1 METAPQRRWYVV
13 TTALVAATVAAHV
26 VQRVLPLGDLEAQV
40 RMGSLLP
47 ARVAEHGEYYRLVM
61 PLFLHHGALHL
72 GLNLLALV
80 QLGVLVEEFFG
91 SRRAL
96 VAYVTTGV
104 AGMLASALL
113 TAVPYPTSVGAS
125 GAVLGLAGVLSG
137 TMWFGTDPVRSELVD
152 LLGRR
157 LTLSVALTFV
167 FGLGL
172 WFVSDVIDNWA
183 HAGGFLCGVCL
194 SFVWSDPAPDVEAD
208 GEDDDE
214 GQDSGEVRVRSTE
227 PAPDE
232 PVYRTVAAGAAAL
245 VLLGAAGWA
254 ARDGSHSLDTLQVDT
269 ARTFATRVSLQP
281 GAWENA
287 ALLDEMLERF
297 ERGDATAEG
306 LDAFARAVDAFE
318 DPWPLRKLVALLDLR
333 ARAGTDRDRALQLV
347 ALRYLEVAPTDP
359 SAMNAV
365 AWYLVTPRDE
375 ALRDAARA
383 EALATRALATPAPAM
398 PMGCGALASDPR
410 AMEAQVLDT
419 RAEARFQL
427 GRYDEAL
434 VDQERAVALARE
446 LELADVAEIEARL
459 SKIRRSVRGG

>member
-1 METAPQRRWYVV
+1 METAPQRRWHVV

-26 VQRVLPLGDLEAQV
+26 VQRVLPLGDLEALA

-104 AGMLASALL
+104 AGLLASALL

-194 SFVWSDPAPDVEAD
+194 SFVWADPAPEVD
-208 GEDDDE
+208 GDDDDE
-214 GQDSGEVRVRSTE
+214 GQDSGEVRVRSAE

-245 VLLGAAGWA
+245 VLLGSAGWA

-287 ALLDEMLERF
+287 ALLDEMLDRF
-297 ERGDATAEG
+297 ERGDAAAEG
-306 LDAFARAVDAFE
+306 LDTFTRAVDAFE
-318 DPWPLRKLVALLDLR
+318 DPWPLDTLIGLLDLR
-333 ARAGTDRDRALQLV
+333 ARGGTDRDRALQLV
-347 ALRYLEVAPTDP
+347 AQRYLEVAPTDP
-359 SAMNAV
+359 TAMNAV

-383 EALATRALATPAPAM
+383 EALATRALATPAPPM
-398 PMGCGALASDPR
+398 PMGCSFLASDPR

-427 GRYDEAL
+427 GRFDEAL
-434 VDQERAVALARE
+434 ADQERAVELARE
-446 LELADVAEIEARL
+446 LELSDAPELEARL
-459 SKIRRSVRGG
+459 SKIRRSARGG